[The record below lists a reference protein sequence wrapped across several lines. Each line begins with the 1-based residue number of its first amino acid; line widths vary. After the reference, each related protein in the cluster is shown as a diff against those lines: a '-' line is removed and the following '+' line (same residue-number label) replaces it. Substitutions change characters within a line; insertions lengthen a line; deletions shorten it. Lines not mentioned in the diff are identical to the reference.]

1 MAKASRNPYLE
12 SREVKRQSLIDTLYQ
27 IVDEIISEMP
37 LKERVSL
44 ANMKREDIEVLQ
56 SVFDLYVR
64 DKIESE
70 DMENENIMNK
80 IWNRLRETHRLRVL
94 K

>member
-1 MAKASRNPYLE
+1 M
-12 SREVKRQSLIDTLYQ
+12 KRQSLIDTLYQ
-27 IVDEIISEMP
+27 IFDEIISEMP
-37 LKERVSL
+37 LKEKVAL
-44 ANMKREDIEVLQ
+44 ANMKREDVETLQ

-70 DMENENIMNK
+70 DTECENIMNK
-80 IWNRLRETHRLRVL
+80 IWKRLWKTHRLRVV

>member
-1 MAKASRNPYLE
+1 MAKASRDPYLE

-44 ANMKREDIEVLQ
+44 ANMKREDVEDLQ

-64 DKIESE
+64 NKIESE

-80 IWNRLRETHRLRVL
+80 IWNRLRETHRLRIV

>member
-1 MAKASRNPYLE
+1 M
-12 SREVKRQSLIDTLYQ
+12 KRPSLIDTFYQ

-44 ANMKREDIEVLQ
+44 ANMKREDVETLQ
-56 SVFDLYVR
+56 SVFDLYIR
-64 DKIESE
+64 NKIDPEGE
-70 DMENENIMNK
+70 EYTNIMHELWK
-80 IWNRLRETHRLRVL
+80 RLQETHRLRVV

>member
-1 MAKASRNPYLE
+1 
-12 SREVKRQSLIDTLYQ
+12 LYQ

-37 LKERVSL
+37 LREKISL
-44 ANMKREDIEVLQ
+44 GNMKREDVEDLQ

-70 DMENENIMNK
+70 DMEYENIMNK
-80 IWNRLRETHRLRVL
+80 IWNRLRKTHSLRVV